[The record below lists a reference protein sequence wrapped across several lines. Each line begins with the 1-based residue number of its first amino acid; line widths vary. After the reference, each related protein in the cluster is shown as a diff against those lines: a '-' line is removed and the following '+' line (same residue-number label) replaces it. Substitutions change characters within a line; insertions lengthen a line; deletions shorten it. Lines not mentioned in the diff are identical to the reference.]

1 MSGVKNLN
9 LAPRLCENL
18 EGAGLVS
25 AHSLVVL
32 SEPELRKVAN
42 LSQEECE
49 TVYVKASEAILTP
62 GFITSLDAARVLTG
76 RWQHLSVGCPRL
88 DRFLG
93 GGVATRGVTE
103 LAGESGSG
111 KTQLCLQMCLS
122 VQRPREAGGLAAGA
136 VYICTEDVFPS
147 RRLQQ
152 LIKAFP
158 TRMQNSKDININFEE
173 NIFIEH
179 IADVAGLKK
188 CLLVQ
193 LPQLMAR
200 HRVGLVVVDSI
211 AGVFRADFDLQDVV
225 NRARELRAVGGQ
237 LHHLA
242 ESSHVAVMCVN
253 QVSTVVSCNQ
263 TVASLGLAWANMVT
277 TRLQTS
283 RTGAHVTRDGCSLAV
298 RSLQVVFSPGLPQG
312 SCDFVVTAAGV
323 TAV

>member
-122 VQRPREAGGLAAGA
+122 VQRPREAGGLAAGGSEEVPA
-136 VYICTEDVFPS
+136 SAAAPAHGQAPS
-147 RRLQQ
+147 GAGRRRLHRGG
-152 LIKAFP
+152 LPCRLRPAGRGEP
-158 TRMQNSKDININFEE
+158 REGTASGGRAAAPPGGELPRGGDVRESG
-173 NIFIEH
+173 EH
-179 IADVAGLKK
+179 RGELQPDGGLSGPGVGEHGHHPAADVPHRGARHPRRLLAGGAVATGGLLPRPAAGLVRLRGHRGRRHS
-188 CLLVQ
+188 CVTGS
-193 LPQLMAR
+193 LPC
-200 HRVGLVVVDSI
+200 
-211 AGVFRADFDLQDVV
+211 
-225 NRARELRAVGGQ
+225 E
-237 LHHLA
+237 
-242 ESSHVAVMCVN
+242 
-253 QVSTVVSCNQ
+253 
-263 TVASLGLAWANMVT
+263 
-277 TRLQTS
+277 TRLQPRCEIS
-283 RTGAHVTRDGCSLAV
+283 GHDESINHRCKKL
-298 RSLQVVFSPGLPQG
+298 
-312 SCDFVVTAAGV
+312 
-323 TAV
+323 